1 MSNRQESPILNP
13 GSCPVKANLY
23 MVASES
29 FRYRLNSL
37 AVTKFVINK
46 PPENLL
52 ANYSPYISPENKV
65 MFKLN

>member
-1 MSNRQESPILNP
+1 
-13 GSCPVKANLY
+13 

-29 FRYRLNSL
+29 FRYRPNSL

-52 ANYSPYISPENKV
+52 ANYGPGVFLGNR
-65 MFKLN
+65 MML